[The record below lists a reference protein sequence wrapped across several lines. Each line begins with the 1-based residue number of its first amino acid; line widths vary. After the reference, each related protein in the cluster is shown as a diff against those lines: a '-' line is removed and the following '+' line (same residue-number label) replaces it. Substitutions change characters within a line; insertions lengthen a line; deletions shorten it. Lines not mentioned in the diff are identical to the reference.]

1 MDPELETELKQA
13 YADKGVDQIRADLE
27 ASKFA
32 GMIDVELVA
41 AYVAAVANG

>member
-13 YADKGVDQIRADLE
+13 YADKSVDEIAADLS
-27 ASKFA
+27 ASRFA

-41 AYVAAVANG
+41 AYVASIANS